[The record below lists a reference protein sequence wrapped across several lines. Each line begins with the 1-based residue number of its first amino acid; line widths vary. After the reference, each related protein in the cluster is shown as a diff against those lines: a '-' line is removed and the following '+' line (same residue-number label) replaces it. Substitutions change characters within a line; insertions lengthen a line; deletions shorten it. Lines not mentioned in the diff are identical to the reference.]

1 MSIAVTAPSRQAGK
15 LSELPQNHGWIYGVG
30 SRGRKR
36 EGKKE
41 GGREILQEVRKDGIW
56 QNGSE
61 SKIRNRDEIRGTR
74 MDGMDKRVAYT
85 ERMSE

>member
-1 MSIAVTAPSRQAGK
+1 MRTLQTENEVPR
-15 LSELPQNHGWIYGVG
+15 NHGWIYGMG
-30 SRGRKR
+30 SRGGRERARKR
-36 EGKKE
+36 GRVILEVGK
-41 GGREILQEVRKDGIW
+41 GGMW